1 MLEVDKSTRFKSML
15 IMTAFI
21 VLLFG
26 ALYFISYPD
35 FFGLKIPSIK
45 SLKPSEVNTPEVLS
59 VQTPSVFEE
68 VSKPIYGFPVKL
80 NIEPVGIEVDIV
92 SVGVDTEGFL
102 ETPEKWNE
110 AGWYVKGAKPSEI
123 GNFLINAHYDD
134 SSGRPAAFWNLKN
147 INIGDKVSVLDSY
160 NRTFVYVVTNVCYVD
175 INDPE
180 RSKVFKPYVEDKSLM
195 TLITCGGVWSIAD
208 GTYSKRLVV
217 NAELIQ

>member
-1 MLEVDKSTRFKSML
+1 ML

-35 FFGLKIPSIK
+35 FFGINIPSLK
-45 SLKPSEVNTPEVLS
+45 SLQTSKVNTSEVLS
-59 VQTPSVFEE
+59 VQAPSVFEE
-68 VSKPIYGFPVKL
+68 ALKPIYGFPVKIK
-80 NIEPVGIEVDIV
+80 IESVGIEADIV
-92 SVGVDTEGFL
+92 SVSVDTEGFL

-123 GNFLINAHYDD
+123 GNFLVNAHYDD
-134 SSGRPAAFWNLKN
+134 TSGRPAAFWNLKN

-160 NRTFVYVVTNVCYVD
+160 NRTFDYVVTKVYYVD
-175 INDPE
+175 VNDPE
-180 RSKVFKPYVEDKSLM
+180 RSNVFKPYMEDKSLM
-195 TLITCGGVWSIAD
+195 TLITCGGVWSVAD